1 MQIPCFTLNTP
12 KVVGRQMIVEFPSDE
27 KNIPYL
33 GMRPLFAEFSQVS
46 SHLNALGDSEGAQ
59 APISSGLWGEITE
72 KFREVKSKDSSE
84 NTGRKVICT
93 AAYPVLCFSACCLSG
108 PVFLTE
114 ASLYLWY
121 KNNGWAEILSHCS
134 LLPLSGCRAFAEDH

>member
-93 AAYPVLCFSACCLSG
+93 AAYPM
-108 PVFLTE
+108 PVYLLWFFLMLFLITGGW
-114 ASLYLWY
+114 S
-121 KNNGWAEILSHCS
+121 NGEILTISCFVMLMQS
-134 LLPLSGCRAFAEDH
+134 EVPALGWPCKL